1 MAKDAL
7 VTEDVEDGFRFAKL
21 LAEHGFPVTAAAW
34 VHDPDA
40 DRWRLLIAKPKDSQE
55 TLYQS
60 YRRSGY
66 IFSQH
71 GNEIA
76 DFDTSKVDIVFDD
89 DQRIKALS
97 AVSPPLTRNFK
108 RVGGTM
114 YGNIYIDEA
123 LIYKLA
129 A

>member
-1 MAKDAL
+1 MAKEPL
-7 VTEDVEDGFRFAKL
+7 VTEDVEDGFRYAKL
-21 LAEHGFPVTAAAW
+21 LAKHGFPVTAAVW

-40 DRWRLLIAKPKDSQE
+40 ERWRLLIAKPKDEQE

-66 IFSQH
+66 IFSH
-71 GNEIA
+71 YGAEIA

-89 DQRIKALS
+89 DQRILALCD
-97 AVSPPLTRNFK
+97 VRPPLTRNYK

-114 YGNIYIDEA
+114 YGNVYID
-123 LIYKLA
+123 
-129 A
+129 

>member
-1 MAKDAL
+1 MATESL
-7 VTEDVEDGFRFAKL
+7 VMEDVTDGFRFATL

-40 DRWRLLIAKPKDSQE
+40 ERWRLLIAKPRDSNE
-55 TLYQS
+55 SLYES
-60 YRRSGY
+60 YGRLVH
-66 IFSQH
+66 IFHQF
-71 GNEIA
+71 GTEIA
-76 DFDTSKVDIVFDD
+76 DFDNAKVDIVFDD
-89 DQRIKALS
+89 DPRIKALS
-97 AVSPPLTRNFK
+97 EVSPPLTRNYK

-114 YGNIYIDEA
+114 YDNVYIDEA